1 MRQAQITA
9 RPHRKYLKN
18 RTKGNFI
25 KTIKHW
31 NNVVEN
37 KPDKQLTLQ
46 ETQQFVSSVNSYLGI
61 SKHYA
66 TYKMRGEIIRKN
78 MSRNLWKNVYLYD
91 REKLKITKSFKNKN
105 LQLCN

>member
-1 MRQAQITA
+1 
-9 RPHRKYLKN
+9 LKN
-18 RTKGNFI
+18 RTKGNFV

-31 NNVVEN
+31 SKSIET

-46 ETQQFVSSVNSYLGI
+46 ETKQFVSSVNSYLGI
-61 SKHYA
+61 GKHYA

-78 MSRNLWKNVYLYD
+78 MNRDLWKNVYLYG